1 MSVLMQWISL
11 IKENV
16 LVFYAHQRLTLDH
29 LNNSVMKHTFL
40 IAILFFLFGTSPAQI
55 DVGGKIKSKVNQRI
69 DQKTNQA
76 IDKTLD
82 ETEEGVKGAAKGDKN
97 KNKEKEEKDA
107 GKDASKEK
115 EGSSSTTKE
124 EKPTF
129 KTYGKFDFIAGEKTI
144 VEDNFS
150 QVAIGDFPVEWNTN
164 SGGEVVTV
172 NGAEGKWLMISKE
185 GVFMPDYIT
194 DLPDNYTMQFD
205 IMCNE
210 GFSFYSS
217 ALNFAFVPISN
228 RGKLNDY
235 GIFSHTPLGVRIGL
249 HPNNAGGTVGTASIY
264 TWDLNGEEL
273 INNDVTTTQ
282 FHEGNHNLAHVSIWR
297 QKQRLRV
304 YLNEEKVLDIPRA
317 FDTNGKYNA
326 MVMSCGS
333 FHQDQDRYLL
343 SNIRLAVGAP
353 DTRSKLIT
361 EGKFVTRGILFDIGS
376 DKIKAESYGAL
387 KDIANVLSENA
398 TVKVRIIGHTDSD
411 GDDTSNLELSKKRA
425 AAVKEALTKEFAI
438 DASRM
443 EADGKGE
450 SQPSDKN
457 DTAVGKANNRRVE
470 FVKIG

>member
-1 MSVLMQWISL
+1 
-11 IKENV
+11 
-16 LVFYAHQRLTLDH
+16 
-29 LNNSVMKHTFL
+29 MKHTFL

-55 DVGGKIKSKVNQRI
+55 DIGGKVKNKVNQRI

-76 IDKTLD
+76 IDRTLD

-97 KNKEKEEKDA
+97 KSKEKDA

-115 EGSSSTTKE
+115 EGASSTIKE

-129 KTYGKFDFIAGEKTI
+129 KTYGKFDFIPGEKTI
-144 VEDNFS
+144 VQDNFS

-172 NGAEGKWLMISKE
+172 DGAEGKWLMISKE

-194 DLPDNYTMQFD
+194 DLPDNYTLQFD

-210 GFSFYSS
+210 DFSFYSS
-217 ALNFAFVPISN
+217 GLNFTFAPISN

-235 GIFSHTPLGVRIGL
+235 GIYSHTPLGVRVGL
-249 HPNNAGGTVGTASIY
+249 HPKIAGGSQGTVSIY
-264 TWDLNGEEL
+264 TWDLNGEDL
-273 INNDVTTTQ
+273 ISNDVTTTQ
-282 FHEGNHNLAHVSIWR
+282 FHAGQHNLAHVSIWR

-317 FDTNGKYNA
+317 FDINGKYNA

-333 FHQDQDRYLL
+333 FHQDQDRFLL

-353 DTRSKLIT
+353 DIRSKLIT
-361 EGKFVTRGILFDIGS
+361 EGKFVTHGILFDSGS

-411 GDDTSNLELSKKRA
+411 GEDTSNFELSKKRA
-425 AAVKEALTKEFAI
+425 TAVKEALTKEFAI
-438 DASRM
+438 DALRM
-443 EADGKGE
+443 ETDGKGE
-450 SQPSDKN
+450 SQPTDKN
-457 DTAVGKANNRRVE
+457 DTNVGKANNRRVE
-470 FVKIG
+470 FVKTGD